1 MIKKKIGILT
11 FLYAYNHG
19 SLLQALAVRQIL
31 EKVFIDDDIRY
42 INYIPKIGLF
52 KELYNNL
59 INRRFYSGLKMTYK
73 FYKEIRNNYNFWPT
87 FLISDDY
94 KDAIK
99 FCEDLKLDLI
109 AIGSDTVFE
118 SRPKGLGYTPSPP
131 NIFFGSS
138 ILEAKQISI
147 SASSDRTIIEQWGED
162 SIAIC
167 KKNMENFKYISV
179 RDSFTKSMLNNLFEI
194 KSDQINV
201 LPDPTFFL
209 NLVDNFKLLSAKFN
223 IKKKKYAVLD
233 ISNRVLSKLIKKHLK
248 EQNIKVISP
257 MANRY
262 SDLNLRGEILP
273 KDWVSL
279 HRNSFLNITNRFHGT
294 VFSIKNGT
302 NFISFDE
309 SVEYTKGASSKKESL
324 LKELGLEQRLISM
337 KDESIESAFVKIKLL
352 SKPLSLTESKKM
364 IDFSDD
370 NYKKWNSEIK
380 KIAKIT
386 SYSK

>member
-131 NIFFGSS
+131 NIF
-138 ILEAKQISI
+138 L
-147 SASSDRTIIEQWGED
+147 
-162 SIAIC
+162 
-167 KKNMENFKYISV
+167 
-179 RDSFTKSMLNNLFEI
+179 
-194 KSDQINV
+194 DQ
-201 LPDPTFFL
+201 
-209 NLVDNFKLLSAKFN
+209 
-223 IKKKKYAVLD
+223 
-233 ISNRVLSKLIKKHLK
+233 
-248 EQNIKVISP
+248 
-257 MANRY
+257 
-262 SDLNLRGEILP
+262 
-273 KDWVSL
+273 
-279 HRNSFLNITNRFHGT
+279 
-294 VFSIKNGT
+294 VF
-302 NFISFDE
+302 
-309 SVEYTKGASSKKESL
+309 
-324 LKELGLEQRLISM
+324 
-337 KDESIESAFVKIKLL
+337 
-352 SKPLSLTESKKM
+352 
-364 IDFSDD
+364 
-370 NYKKWNSEIK
+370 
-380 KIAKIT
+380 
-386 SYSK
+386 